1 MGPLL
6 LQRQP
11 EYMGAVF
18 VSMIFTNIAMV
29 FVSFAVAKVFSKIL
43 AIPYNVL
50 GTVIILLACIGS
62 YALQNNTGNILLM
75 VIAGIFGYAYSK
87 FGFNNPALILGL
99 VLGGMIESNLRRAI
113 MIEEGNIAAV
123 FSKPITAVLML
134 VSIVSL
140 LWPVI
145 KPMFKRNRG
154 NATN

>member
-1 MGPLL
+1 
-6 LQRQP
+6 
-11 EYMGAVF
+11 
-18 VSMIFTNIAMV
+18 
-29 FVSFAVAKVFSKIL
+29 
-43 AIPYNVL
+43 
-50 GTVIILLACIGS
+50 
-62 YALQNNTGNILLM
+62 
-75 VIAGIFGYAYSK
+75 
-87 FGFNNPALILGL
+87 
-99 VLGGMIESNLRRAI
+99 